1 MTEDMNSPPSLTHI
15 LRGSDYALT
24 IFSPDEISTLEQGL
38 YWHNSK
44 PHLTCAVTG
53 RPRQAKPEEIVR
65 QLFAIRLMAHY
76 GYPKERIRL
85 EKPVQFGAAVHQK
98 AADIVVWESN
108 TAQASYII
116 VECKKPNRKDG
127 LEQLKSYLNAEGSP
141 IGLWT
146 NGSTSIAVR
155 RDDPNVFTN
164 MSDIP
169 SATQTLAEIL
179 GQRWTIQDLDREN
192 KLVVERLS
200 LKGVVLDMENLVLAN
215 AGLDAF
221 DEVFKL
227 IYAKLY
233 DEWQASRGG
242 GPRYLQFRVGDSTA
256 QEFHT
261 KVERLFRQAAR
272 QWPGVF
278 NDWETIGL
286 EPEHLRVCGS
296 YLQDIKLFNSN
307 LSVIDEAFEYL
318 SVKAAKGEK
327 GQYFTPRHVIDMAV
341 QVLQPTI
348 DEYVIDTAAGSCGFT
363 VHAIFHVWGNEFTA
377 LGPQPWQAE
386 YAASHVYGIDFDP
399 RSVKIAK
406 ALNLIAG
413 DGKSNTYRA
422 NTLDPRN
429 WPEDVKVG
437 LRPRLH
443 RFREAERDAWNRE
456 NYRLFDFDVLLTNPP
471 FAGSIH
477 ESRLLHQ
484 YDIAKTERGVWARTA
499 ARDVLFI
506 ERNLEFLRPGG
517 RMAIVLPQGRL
528 NGVSDDRI
536 RGFVQQH
543 ARVIA
548 VVSLHINT
556 FKPHNNTKTSVL
568 FLQKWNDDPAAGPL
582 CPRADNY
589 PIFFAISE
597 HCGKNNEGDYIFQ
610 MGEDNAPVLD
620 AHHHMVV
627 EHDLNEVVAAFL
639 TWAEPLGLSFLEGR

>member
-1 MTEDMNSPPSLTHI
+1 MATDAIVAPSLTQI
-15 LRGSDYALT
+15 LKGSEYALT
-24 IFSPDEISTLEQGL
+24 IFSQGEINALEQGL
-38 YWHNSK
+38 YWQNSK
-44 PHLTCAVTG
+44 VYLTCAVTG

-65 QLFAIRLMAHY
+65 QLYAIRLMVHY
-76 GYPKERIRL
+76 GYPKERLRL

-98 AADIVVWESN
+98 AADIVVWERD
-108 TAQASYII
+108 TPQTSYII
-116 VECKKPNRKDG
+116 VECKKPGRKDG
-127 LEQLKSYLNAEGSP
+127 LEQLKAYLNAEGAP

-155 RDDPNVFTN
+155 RDDPNLFTN
-164 MSDIP
+164 ISDLP

-179 GQRWTIQDLDREN
+179 GQRWTIRDLEREN

-242 GPRYLQFRVGDSTA
+242 NTARYLLFRVGDSTA
-256 QEFHT
+256 QEFYA
-261 KVERLFRQAAR
+261 KVTRLFNHATR

-278 NDWETIGL
+278 HEWETIGL
-286 EPEHLRVCGS
+286 EPEHLRVCG
-296 YLQDIKLFNSN
+296 
-307 LSVIDEAFEYL
+307 SVIDEAFEYL

-341 QVLQPTI
+341 QMLHPTI

-363 VHAIFHVWGNEFTA
+363 VHAIFHVWGNEFSA
-377 LGPQPWQAE
+377 LGPKPWQAE

-422 NTLDPRN
+422 NTLDPRG
-429 WPEDVKVG
+429 WSEDIRVG

-443 RFREAERDAWNRE
+443 RFREAERDTWNRE
-456 NYRLFDFDVLLTNPP
+456 NYRVFDFDILLTNPP
-471 FAGSIH
+471 FAGNIH

-484 YDIAKTERGVWARTA
+484 YEVAKNVNGVWGRTA
-499 ARDVLFI
+499 ARDILFV

-517 RMAIVLPQGRL
+517 RMAIVLPQGRF
-528 NGVSDDRI
+528 NGVSDARI
-536 RGFVQQH
+536 RAFIQQH
-543 ARVIA
+543 ARIIA

-556 FKPHNNTKTSVL
+556 FKPHNNTKTSVM
-568 FLQKWNDDPAAGPL
+568 FLQKWNDDPAAGPV
-582 CPRADNY
+582 CPQVEDY

-597 HCGKNNEGDYIFQ
+597 HGGKDNEGDYIFRI
-610 MGEDNAPVLD
+610 GEDNAPLLD
-620 AHHHMVV
+620 PHHHMIV
-627 EHDLNEVVAAFL
+627 EHDLDEVVTAFRA
-639 TWAEPLGLSFLEGR
+639 WAEPLRFSFLDGR